1 VSAVDPLS
9 GMPSPGLPDR
19 SVSTRSRFHGR
30 LRPLLT
36 VHWLLFTAF
45 IAIAIFAP
53 LLAPYDPVR
62 ADLTQRL
69 LPPSGAHWFGTDDNG
84 FDVFSR
90 VLYATRT
97 NFSVAILGVALA
109 ALLGVPLGAAS
120 GYLRGFVGGTISRIA
135 EMVQAVPLFLFALMV
150 FAALGNSKKVLVGVI
165 AFATAPVFLK
175 LTRSVVLPLKNSDFV
190 SASRCAGLGTTAI
203 IARHILPN
211 SLAPVVSQLAVSCAY
226 AIQIVA
232 GLSFLGLGVHIP
244 EPEWG
249 SMIQQGANNVLYGQ
263 WWTSVFP
270 GIAVLLA
277 VMAFGGIGRQLTAR
291 YEQ

>member
-1 VSAVDPLS
+1 
-9 GMPSPGLPDR
+9 MPGAIDSPRRWQTPA
-19 SVSTRSRFHGR
+19 R
-30 LRPLLT
+30 LRPVLT
-36 VHWLLFTAF
+36 IHWLLFAAF
-45 IAIAIFAP
+45 IVVALCAP
-53 LLAPYDPVR
+53 LLAPYDPLR

-69 LPPSGAHWFGTDDNG
+69 LPPSGKHWFGTDDNG

-109 ALLGVPLGAAS
+109 ALIGVPLGAAS
-120 GYLRGFVGGTISRIA
+120 GYLRDLVGASISRIA
-135 EMVQAVPLFLFALMV
+135 EMVQAIPLFLFALMV
-150 FAALGNSKKVLVGVI
+150 FAALGNSKKVLIGVI
-165 AFATAPVFLK
+165 AVATAPVFLK

-190 SASRCAGLGTTAI
+190 SASRCAGLDSTAI

-211 SLAPVVSQLAVSCAY
+211 SLGPVVSQLAVSCAY

-232 GLSFLGLGVHIP
+232 GLSFLGLGVRLP

-277 VMAFGGIGRQLTAR
+277 VMTFGGIGRQLSAH